1 MITIIT
7 VHVNLNHLNSTQM
20 SDSVNL
26 LLQSFMKAATQLS

>member
-7 VHVNLNHLNSTQM
+7 VHVKLNHLNSTQM